1 VATESGD
8 GVGSGGLEFAAPDWR
23 LGEADG
29 SDAGGQA
36 DLDIGHRV
44 ADQDGLVGGPV
55 KEVETEPPST
65 NGTNP
70 AMIADSTKLKIS
82 DRTVGHAFTT
92 PTGKLRVAGC
102 AGGQHRLVGGAGPL
116 EKP

>member
-1 VATESGD
+1 
-8 GVGSGGLEFAAPDWR
+8 
-23 LGEADG
+23 
-29 SDAGGQA
+29 
-36 DLDIGHRV
+36 
-44 ADQDGLVGGPV
+44 
-55 KEVETEPPST
+55 
-65 NGTNP
+65 
-70 AMIADSTKLKIS
+70 MIADSTKLKIS